1 MDVKHAIAAR
11 KSIRKY
17 MNKEIPSDVFEELL
31 DAMRLAPSAN
41 NLQRWSIVVVT
52 DDDLKKRLVP
62 ASGNQKFVGEC
73 SAYLV
78 GVTEPDAFYS
88 TVDMTIA
95 LDHLTL
101 RAVELGLGTCWIGDF
116 EPEKVKE
123 ILEIP
128 RQREVPIC
136 MTLGYP
142 NQSPGARKRKQLSE
156 IFHLDRWNNPWP

>member
-1 MDVKHAIAAR
+1 MDVRTAISER
-11 KSIRKY
+11 KSIRRYLSKQIP
-17 MNKEIPSDVFEELL
+17 KEVMDDLL

-41 NLQRWSIVVVT
+41 NMQRWSMIVVT
-52 DDDLKKRLVP
+52 DSSVKKKLV
-62 ASGNQKFVGEC
+62 AVSGNQRFVGEC

-78 GVTEPDAFYS
+78 GVTEPGAHYS

-116 EPEKVKE
+116 EPDKVKE
-123 ILEIP
+123 ILGIP
-128 RQREVPIC
+128 KEREVPIC

-142 NQSPGARKRKQLSE
+142 VQRPASRKRKEFSDL
-156 IFHLDRWNNPWP
+156 FHSDRWDNPWH

>member
-1 MDVKHAIAAR
+1 MDVKNAIAAR

-17 MNKEIPSDVFEELL
+17 LSKPIPDDIMEELL
-31 DAMRLAPSAN
+31 DAMRLAPSSN
-41 NLQRWSIVVVT
+41 NKQRWSMVVVT
-52 DDDLKKRLVP
+52 DNDTKKMLVP

-73 SAYLV
+73 SAYFV

-101 RAVELGLGTCWIGDF
+101 RATELGLGTCWIGDF
-116 EPEKVKE
+116 DEGKIKE
-123 ILEIP
+123 ILGIP
-128 RQREVPIC
+128 AERSVPIC

-142 NQSPGARKRKQLSE
+142 NHSPGARSRKKLSE
-156 IFHLDRWNNPWP
+156 IFHSDKWETRWE